1 MYKDKMENR
10 TKEIDSKVCYLY
22 NTVERREDL
31 ACL

>member
-10 TKEIDSKVCYLY
+10 TKEIDSKVYYLY